1 VRKDITVGG
10 LLLGPYF
17 SFPGQDETRPD
28 SVLHPLATKAALS
41 HYGTTDLGFDS
52 VYFLGS
58 PDRDQTSDAN
68 EWGGTNQR
76 NDPHYAEL
84 AAATAASHFFDAD
97 PTDVAGSQVFTSGSE
112 DVTWEGIPGASDLKL
127 GQRMVSLVAAMMFH
141 CDFIHSDLQKAR
153 HAEHRWAQKI
163 RGDEGEGLQGQEPEL
178 QDLHD
183 FGRRFLKWVR
193 AIAKTVPSSSL
204 IELGT
209 GGTPAALGALL
220 SGEPQPL
227 QNPYHDF
234 FDLLNRQHAE
244 QQESA
249 IARYLDVLGQA
260 SGQFVEK
267 AYPGRGWTS

>member
-1 VRKDITVGG
+1 
-10 LLLGPYF
+10 
-17 SFPGQDETRPD
+17 
-28 SVLHPLATKAALS
+28 
-41 HYGTTDLGFDS
+41 
-52 VYFLGS
+52 
-58 PDRDQTSDAN
+58 
-68 EWGGTNQR
+68 
-76 NDPHYAEL
+76 
-84 AAATAASHFFDAD
+84 
-97 PTDVAGSQVFTSGSE
+97 
-112 DVTWEGIPGASDLKL
+112 
-127 GQRMVSLVAAMMFH
+127 MVSLVAAMMFH
-141 CDFIHSDLQKAR
+141 CEFIHSDLQHTR
-153 HAEHRWAQKI
+153 HIGHRWAQKI
-163 RGDEGEGLQGQEPEL
+163 HGNEGEGIRGQEPEL
-178 QDLHD
+178 QELHE
-183 FGRRFLKWVR
+183 FGIRLLAWVR
-193 AIAKTVPSSSL
+193 GIEETVPSSSL